1 MIISRCPFLST
12 RKKRERETFSLHPI
26 RGPSSSSAS
35 LSLFSRA
42 PTLFGQRERE
52 REKEKEK
59 TILIRSTTQPPL
71 TPTGPATTPGV
82 CVYTH
87 KEKVVA
93 TVGDPWRNDDVFC
106 FVFKFTHTHV
116 FFLLLLNGKVN
127 LQTRPSFSKRNEKSF
142 WHIYGFR
149 LVHKCLIGFVQWRR
163 SPAALL
169 VIPSSPER
177 RYDHVRVSF
186 SLSLFIF

>member
-1 MIISRCPFLST
+1 M
-12 RKKRERETFSLHPI
+12 
-26 RGPSSSSAS
+26 
-35 LSLFSRA
+35 
-42 PTLFGQRERE
+42 
-52 REKEKEK
+52 
-59 TILIRSTTQPPL
+59 
-71 TPTGPATTPGV
+71 
-82 CVYTH
+82 YTH

-93 TVGDPWRNDDVFC
+93 TVGDPWRNDDVF
-106 FVFKFTHTHV
+106 FLFLNSHTPV

-186 SLSLFIF
+186 SLSLSLYILGKMYTSTYRLSARPVLLVRRRRRRRVYVTDLESSSSIALKESQTRAYL

>member
-1 MIISRCPFLST
+1 MF
-12 RKKRERETFSLHPI
+12 
-26 RGPSSSSAS
+26 
-35 LSLFSRA
+35 
-42 PTLFGQRERE
+42 
-52 REKEKEK
+52 
-59 TILIRSTTQPPL
+59 
-71 TPTGPATTPGV
+71 
-82 CVYTH
+82 
-87 KEKVVA
+87 
-93 TVGDPWRNDDVFC
+93 

-186 SLSLFIF
+186 SLSLYILGKMYTSTYRLSARPVLLVRRRRRRRRVYVTDLESSSSIALKESQTRAYL

>member
-12 RKKRERETFSLHPI
+12 RKKRERDFFSSPNP
-26 RGPSSSSAS
+26 GPFLIIS
-35 LSLFSRA
+35 LSLSLLSGA
-42 PTLFGQRERE
+42 HLIWPERERE
-52 REKEKEK
+52 REKKK
-59 TILIRSTTQPPL
+59 KKKQFSFVQRRNPL
-71 TPTGPATTPGV
+71 SPRPDLLQHQVCVCTRTKKKLWLLLVTPGG
-82 CVYTH
+82 T
-87 KEKVVA
+87 
-93 TVGDPWRNDDVFC
+93 TMF